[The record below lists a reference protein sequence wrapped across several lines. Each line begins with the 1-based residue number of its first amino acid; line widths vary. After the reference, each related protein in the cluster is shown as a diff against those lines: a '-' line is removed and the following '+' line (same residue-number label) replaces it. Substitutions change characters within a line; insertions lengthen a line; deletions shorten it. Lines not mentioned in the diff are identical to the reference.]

1 MEMLVASRAVQGIG
15 GGGLLTLVEVVV
27 TDLVS
32 IAERGAYMG
41 IISLVWA
48 LGCVLGI
55 SSHNLSD
62 PRTCYRRRVCWRRTM
77 AMVSNLSS

>member
-55 SSHNLSD
+55 
-62 PRTCYRRRVCWRRTM
+62 PYCW
-77 AMVSNLSS
+77 